1 MLYGSLHPNG
11 CGFPLRERLAPLQ
24 GDMCHSKGG
33 VQLPNKAAA
42 PFLKVSMGVRYLPTV
57 AGGSLFFSRG
67 LPVKRQGKAKISVKP
82 PDSAH
87 IVKAEQA
94 ACEVDSVTSDAADP
108 AAEPAILERH
118 RGVPVVVEW
127 TSHPAPAVES

>member
-57 AGGSLFFSRG
+57 AG
-67 LPVKRQGKAKISVKP
+67 GKAKISVKP